1 MATAAT
7 VGRDAHIAPPFE
19 GGTVK
24 TVPYN
29 P

>member
-1 MATAAT
+1 MAAT
-7 VGRDAHIAPPFE
+7 ISVGRDAHIAPRYE

-24 TVPYN
+24 TVPYS